1 MLEVYNDATNRIEA
15 DSAAE
20 AEFQKALFK
29 RVRACRL
36 LLTAVLCQGRAVT
49 LMTVLSDVLI

>member
-1 MLEVYNDATNRIEA
+1 MLEVYNDAANRIEA

-29 RVRACRL
+29 RVLVHHAAARAPE
-36 LLTAVLCQGRAVT
+36 
-49 LMTVLSDVLI
+49 